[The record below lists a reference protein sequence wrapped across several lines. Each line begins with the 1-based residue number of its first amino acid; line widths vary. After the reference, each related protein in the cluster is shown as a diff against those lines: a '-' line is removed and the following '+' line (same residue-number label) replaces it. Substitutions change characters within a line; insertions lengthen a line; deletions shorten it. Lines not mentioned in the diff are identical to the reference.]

1 MQMKKSL
8 TLGHVFCIAA
18 GSMISSGLFVL
29 PGIAFAKAGPAVI
42 VCYLLA
48 GLLSLPGMLSLVEM
62 TTAMPKAG
70 ADCYTVIRSLGPGV
84 GTVSGLLSWFSL
96 SMKSAFALVGM
107 ALFAAA
113 LANLDIHL
121 VGILGCLVFVTLNI
135 LGIKEAGSIQ
145 VLLVLGLFG
154 LMIAYIVLGLP
165 AVTVQRFEPFAPHG
179 KGALFM
185 VVGYVFISYAGLL
198 KIASVAEEIR
208 NPARNIP
215 LGMLLA
221 LLIVSIFYTL
231 MVFVTV
237 GVLPASELA
246 GSLTPVSDGASVFMG
261 YRGRMAMSVA
271 AILAFLTTANAGI
284 MTAGRS
290 LVPISRDR
298 LFPEFFGRINKR
310 FRTPHNALLLTGAFV
325 IASLFLDL
333 DILVESASIVL
344 IMTNALACIS
354 LIILRESG
362 LQNYRPQFRAP
373 LYPWLQVAGLMGFA
387 FILLEMGEEAYVI
400 SVVLAIVGFCA
411 YWFYGRRRVRRES
424 ALMYLVERITAR
436 QLVDGTLESE
446 LKEVIRERDDITAD
460 RVDELFE
467 TCAVLDLR
475 EDILLDVFFAKVAE
489 AMAPRLGIGATEFCC
504 LLAAREKESSTVVAP
519 GLAIPHIVVE
529 GDVPFGVLVA
539 RCVPGIHFAE
549 GVPLVHTVI
558 VLVGS
563 RAERNFHLRC
573 LAAVAQI
580 VQSPDFDRKWLATR
594 GEQGLR
600 DIFLLGERRRE

>member
-1 MQMKKSL
+1 MA
-8 TLGHVFCIAA
+8 VFLAA
-18 GSMISSGLFVL
+18 I
-29 PGIAFAKAGPAVI
+29 
-42 VCYLLA
+42 
-48 GLLSLPGMLSLVEM
+48 
-62 TTAMPKAG
+62 
-70 ADCYTVIRSLGPGV
+70 
-84 GTVSGLLSWFSL
+84 
-96 SMKSAFALVGM
+96 
-107 ALFAAA
+107 
-113 LANLDIHL
+113 ANLDIHL
-121 VGILGCLVFVTLNI
+121 IGILGCLLFVTLNI
-135 LGIKEAGSIQ
+135 LGIKEAGGIQ

-221 LLIVSIFYTL
+221 LLIVGIFYTL

-246 GSLTPVSDGASVFMG
+246 GSLTPISDGASVFLG
-261 YRGRMAMSVA
+261 QRGRIAMSVA
-271 AILAFLTTANAGI
+271 AIFAFLTTANAGI
-284 MTAGRS
+284 MTAARS

-298 LFPEFFGRINKR
+298 LFPEMFGKINRR
-310 FRTPHNALLLTGAFV
+310 FGTPHSALLLTGAFV

-344 IMTNALACIS
+344 IMTNALACVS
-354 LIILRESG
+354 LIILRESK

-373 LYPWLQVAGLMGFA
+373 LYPWLQIAGLVGFA

-400 SVVLAIVGFCA
+400 SVVLGLAGFCA
-411 YWFYGRRRVRRES
+411 YWFYGRRRAQRES

-436 QLVDGTLESE
+436 QLVNGTLESE
-446 LKEVIRERDDITAD
+446 LREVICERDEITAD
-460 RVDELFE
+460 RVDELFQ
-467 TCAVLDLR
+467 TCSLLDLR
-475 EDILLDVFFAKVAE
+475 ETILLDEFFAKVAE
-489 AMAPRLGIGATEFCC
+489 TMAPRLGIGANKFCH
-504 LLAAREKESSTVVAP
+504 LLVSREKESSTVVAP

-529 GDVPFGVLVA
+529 GDVPFDVLIA

-549 GVPLVHTVI
+549 GEPPVHAVI

-580 VQSPDFDRKWLATR
+580 VQSPDFDRNWLAAR
-594 GEQGLR
+594 GEQALR
-600 DIFLLGERRRE
+600 DIFLMGERRRD